1 MHDIFWNLFKLVSLW
16 KTLKMGRLIV
26 QILYSITTNL
36 WAITLSSTRVSV
48 RVFSSERAGSGKTL
62 AVHRLHQ
69 NVRQLTN
76 NDVVIRYLEDTDT
89 DVQLCIAIPIY
100 GPEVKQCSVVESFLP
115 HMVAPD
121 LPLSRIFHLDVHPSV
136 GSTQYLHV
144 LSRIITKLC
153 PLPHP
158 ITINANSICGRCS

>member
-1 MHDIFWNLFKLVSLW
+1 MHDIFCNLFKLVSLW

-69 NVRQLTN
+69 NARQLTN

-89 DVQLCIAIPIY
+89 DVQVCIAIPIY

-136 GSTQYLHV
+136 GSTLYMHC
-144 LSRIITKLC
+144 LSRIITKLS
-153 PLPHP
+153 PAPTPSPHH
-158 ITINANSICGRCS
+158 NKCEFDLR

>member
-1 MHDIFWNLFKLVSLW
+1 M
-16 KTLKMGRLIV
+16 
-26 QILYSITTNL
+26 
-36 WAITLSSTRVSV
+36 

-100 GPEVKQCSVVESFLP
+100 GPEVKQCSVVESFLQ

-136 GSTQYLHV
+136 GSTLYLHV
-144 LSRIITKLC
+144 LSRIITKLS
-153 PLPHP
+153 LPYH
-158 ITINANSICGRCS
+158 NKCKFDLR